1 MDIDI
6 IFKIAAVGIVI
17 TVINQVLSKNGRDDI
32 ATMVTI
38 VGVIIVLIM
47 VIDIIT
53 GFFDTVRTMF
63 TFY

>member
-38 VGVIIVLIM
+38 VGIIIVLIM

-53 GFFDTVRTMF
+53 GFFDT
-63 TFY
+63 

>member
-1 MDIDI
+1 MDIEI
-6 IFKIAAVGIVI
+6 IFRIAAVGIVI
-17 TVINQVLSKNGRDDI
+17 TVINQVLIKNGRDDI

-38 VGVIIVLIM
+38 AGVIIVLIM
-47 VIDIIT
+47 VIDIIS